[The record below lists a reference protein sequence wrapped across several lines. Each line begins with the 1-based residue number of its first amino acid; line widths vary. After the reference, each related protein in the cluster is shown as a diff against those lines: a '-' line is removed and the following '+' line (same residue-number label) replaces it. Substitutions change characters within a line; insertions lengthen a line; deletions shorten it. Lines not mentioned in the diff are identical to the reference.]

1 MLHQDSFTT
10 KKLQAKFEKEFF
22 ILSFLYHGTKTY
34 RNPSLQQNTLMQ
46 VLLFGSILH

>member
-34 RNPSLQQNTLMQ
+34 RNPSL
-46 VLLFGSILH
+46 